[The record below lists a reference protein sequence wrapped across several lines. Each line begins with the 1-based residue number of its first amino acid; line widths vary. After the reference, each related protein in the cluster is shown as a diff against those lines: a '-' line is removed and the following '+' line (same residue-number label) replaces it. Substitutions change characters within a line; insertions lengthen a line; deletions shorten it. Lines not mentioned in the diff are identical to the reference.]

1 MIVLLSSLSLLS
13 TCWPALEQTNMHKFV
28 LVERVRIPKPSFLDY
43 EVYKFLTSSRE
54 SNSISI
60 QGSIF

>member
-1 MIVLLSSLSLLS
+1 VRS
-13 TCWPALEQTNMHKFV
+13 TTCIGNVILQEITDYN
-28 LVERVRIPKPSFLDY
+28 LVERVRIPKPSFLANN
-43 EVYKFLTSSRE
+43 VYKFLTSSRE